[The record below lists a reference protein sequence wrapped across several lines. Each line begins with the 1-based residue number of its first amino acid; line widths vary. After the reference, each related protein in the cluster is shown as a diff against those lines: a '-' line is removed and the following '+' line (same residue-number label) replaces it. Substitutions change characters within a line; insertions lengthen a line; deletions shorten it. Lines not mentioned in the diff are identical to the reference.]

1 MINEDKEMQSK
12 RYQFTLFSRRNYK
25 NKYQA
30 DIFLQELHKHG
41 RLYVFNEK
49 DLNKY
54 IEHIKEQERKDLCDL
69 IEAQMATEVFCD
81 EEFTSKQFENAIRKV
96 RNGGPFKRAWQPKMI
111 LIEEKDKKEIINGY
125 KPND

>member
-1 MINEDKEMQSK
+1 MLNEDKEMQNK
-12 RYQFTLFSRRNYK
+12 RYQYTLFSRQNYK

-49 DLNKY
+49 DLGKY
-54 IEHIKEQERKDLCDL
+54 IEYIKEQERKDVCDL

-96 RNGGPFKRAWQPKMI
+96 RNGGPFVREWQPKII
-111 LIEEKDKKEIINGY
+111 LIEEADKRSKYG
-125 KPND
+125 K